1 MSLIVPTADGTV
13 LVRADDAEVLAQGPS
28 TIRLLADSDDTGGA
42 LSTQI
47 VQLGRNVPGAV
58 PHRHDSSAEMFYI
71 LDGIVDVL
79 SGTDVVRANKGD
91 LLVVP
96 AGVPHAFGA
105 ACGHGAELLIVITPG
120 VQRFEY
126 FRHLGRIV
134 RGELPRESL
143 LAEQQRYDTYF
154 LASPTWDANRAATPV
169 EPASAE

>member
-13 LVRADDAEVLAQGPS
+13 VVRADEAEILSQGPS
-28 TIRLLADSDDTGGA
+28 TIRLLADANDTKGA

-47 VQLGRNVPGAV
+47 VQLGRNVPGAI
-58 PHRHDSSAEMFYI
+58 PHRHDKSAEMFYI
-71 LDGIVDVL
+71 LDGVVDVL

-126 FRHLGRIV
+126 FRHLGRIA
-134 RGELPRESL
+134 RGEVPRESL
-143 LAEQQRYDTYF
+143 LAEQERYDTHF
-154 LASPTWDANRAATPV
+154 LTSPEWDVNRAATPV
-169 EPASAE
+169 DRAE